1 MTTQT
6 QTAGPVNTIMLA
18 GGAALVA
25 TLGFAL
31 FNLMGHGHASFNTAS
46 NGVTWGLLVVTY
58 VFFSM
63 ASTGLAMVAALAA
76 MFGAREYEP
85 LIKRCTWLSIIT
97 LVAAF
102 ASLALEMGN
111 PLRMIWA
118 VPLNFQPASALVWMG
133 IFYALCMALLLV
145 KFAKMHKGNWE
156 GDGLTRTGFVLE
168 VLALGTLGSA
178 FGLMAMRPAWY
189 GSEVPA
195 LFLVSGAVIGVA
207 FAVLINQLA
216 YGMNVNAMP
225 ERMRHVMTKA
235 LPKLFATTLGLYLV
249 FLFFRTVNG
258 LWTNAEGFQVT
269 SMIVTSPWFIIEV
282 IALLGALF
290 IMLSPAMRAVGN
302 MQVIAALATI
312 VATFIGRYEY
322 IIGGQLVP
330 LFKGAWVPRLID
342 YTPSTTEWMI
352 TAMAFSLVFAG
363 WAFAEKAL
371 NLAATPTEDAGR

>member
-6 QTAGPVNTIMLA
+6 QTTGPVNFIMLA
-18 GGAALVA
+18 GGAALIA

-31 FNLMGHGHASFNTAS
+31 VNLMGSGHASFNTAS
-46 NGVTWGLLVVTY
+46 NGITWGLLVVTY

-76 MFGAREYEP
+76 MFGARQYEP
-85 LIKRCTWLSIIT
+85 LIKRCTFLSIIT

-118 VPLNFQPASALVWMG
+118 VPLNFQPGSALVWMG
-133 IFYALCMALLLV
+133 IFYSICLVLLLV
-145 KFAKMHKGNWE
+145 KFFKMHSGNWSGE
-156 GDGLTRTGFVLE
+156 GLTKAGFVLE

-195 LFLVSGAVIGVA
+195 LFLASGAVIGVA
-207 FAVLINQLA
+207 FAMLINQLA
-216 YGMNVNAMP
+216 YGMSVNAMP
-225 ERMRHVMTKA
+225 ERMRYVMTRS
-235 LPKLFATTLGLYLV
+235 LPKLFATTLGIYLV
-249 FLFFRTVNG
+249 FLLFRTVNS
-258 LWTNAEGFQVT
+258 LWTNAEGFQVA
-269 SMIVTSPWFIIEV
+269 SVLVSSPWFIVEV
-282 IALLGALF
+282 IALLGAFF
-290 IMLSPAMRAVGN
+290 IMLNPALRAVGN

-312 VATFIGRYEY
+312 VAMFIGRYEY

-330 LFKGAWVPRLID
+330 LFKGSWVTGLID
-342 YTPSTTEWMI
+342 YTPSMTEWMI

-363 WAFAEKAL
+363 WAFAEKTL
-371 NLAATPTEDAGR
+371 NLAAAPAETAKR